1 MRTPGYKKIEKYI
14 MEDKYSPLFTLK
26 LPLIY
31 KLSFSI
37 LITHIYPRNKS
48 RLKNEIRLEL
58 RIII

>member
-1 MRTPGYKKIEKYI
+1 

-31 KLSFSI
+31 KLSFNI
-37 LITHIYPRNKS
+37 LITYIYPRNKS
-48 RLKNEIRLEL
+48 RLKNDIRLEL